1 MPAARDLL
9 DRGRCRIINDM
20 KDLIVAIAAS
30 FGVAAA
36 LAAPVESPIEAP
48 GPAGPLKGT
57 LLTPESGHGPVILII
72 PGSGPTD
79 RDGNSPAGVLAGS
92 YRLLAEGLAAHGVT
106 SVRIDKRGMFGS
118 SAATA
123 DANAVTIPDY
133 IADVQAWTR
142 VIRQRTKASCIW
154 LLGHSEGGLVAM
166 AAAKNP
172 DVCGLLLVAA
182 PGRPMGEIIREQ
194 LKANPANAPLLSQA
208 LPAIDALEAG
218 KRVDTAAMN
227 PALLRLFRP
236 EVQGF
241 LISAFSYDPRQ
252 LLAGYAKPVLILQG
266 QRDLQVREAD
276 AQSLKQA
283 NPTATLVLLPDVNH
297 VLKSVASDDVRS
309 NAATYGNSSLP
320 LAPGVVQSISD
331 FLTSN
336 ARI

>member
-1 MPAARDLL
+1 
-9 DRGRCRIINDM
+9 M
-20 KDLIVAIAAS
+20 KDLLMAVAAS
-30 FGVAAA
+30 CGVAAVA

-48 GPAGPLKGT
+48 GPAGALQGT
-57 LLTPESGHGPVILII
+57 LMTADSGHGPVILII

-79 RDGNSPAGVLAGS
+79 RDGNSPAGVLAAP
-92 YRLLAEGLAAHGVT
+92 YRLLAEALAAHGIT

-118 SAATA
+118 SAAVA

-133 IADVQAWTR
+133 VADVQAWTR

-154 LLGHSEGGLVAM
+154 LLGHSEGGLIAM

-194 LKANPANAPLLSQA
+194 LKANPANAPLLGQA
-208 LPAIDALEAG
+208 LPAIDALAAG
-218 KRVDTAAMN
+218 KRVDTAAMH

-241 LISAFSYDPRQ
+241 LISAFSYDPPK
-252 LLAGYAKPVLILQG
+252 LLAGYRKPVLIVQG
-266 QRDLQVREAD
+266 RRDLQVREAD
-276 AQSLKQA
+276 AQALKLA
-283 NPTATLVLLPDVNH
+283 DPTATLVLLPDVNH
-297 VLKSVASDDVRS
+297 VLKSVASDDVS
-309 NAATYGNSSLP
+309 ANIATYGNSSLP

-331 FLTSN
+331 FLGANQSTP
-336 ARI
+336 R

>member
-1 MPAARDLL
+1 
-9 DRGRCRIINDM
+9 M
-20 KDLIVAIAAS
+20 KDLIIAVASSCAVA
-30 FGVAAA
+30 AAA
-36 LAAPVESPIEAP
+36 LAAPVESSIEAP
-48 GPAGPLKGT
+48 GPTGALQGT
-57 LLTPESGHGPVILII
+57 LLTPDRARGPVVLII

-79 RDGNSPAGVLAGS
+79 RDGNSPAGVLAAP

-118 SAATA
+118 SAAIA
-123 DANAVTIPDY
+123 DANAVTLPDY
-133 IADVQAWTR
+133 VADVQAWTH
-142 VIRQRTKASCIW
+142 VIRQHTKASCVW

-218 KRVDTAAMN
+218 KRVDTASMH

-241 LISAFSYDPRQ
+241 LISAFSYDPPQ
-252 LLAGYAKPVLILQG
+252 LLAGYGKPVLILQG
-266 QRDLQVREAD
+266 QRDLQVQEVD
-276 AQSLKQA
+276 AQALKRA
-283 NPTATLVLLPDVNH
+283 DPKATLVLLPDANH
-297 VLKSVASDDVRS
+297 VLKSVASDDVRA
-309 NAATYGNSSLP
+309 NIATYSNSSLP

-331 FLTSN
+331 FLK
-336 ARI
+336 